1 MKLGESPNGSTLHVY
16 SSAKHRLRSG
26 ASWKIICVCRSWLIQ
41 NGPRV
46 DIILRSM
53 LLTPSSGKK
62 KKLPRSW
69 IYTSVSHHYGA
80 EIEKGAWAG
89 LHCDSCAT
97 LLGSA
102 CKEFCKPHLCQPT
115 RCSTKRS
122 ERDAWWRK
130 RVRAQ
135 LVRVPYCAQ
144 RCQFH
149 GQCQWHSIRDA
160 EYVVSCLVPARYPG
174 RQLATCYQV
183 NYAGNFQTDA
193 RTICARFF
201 KRLTQFCDRNELWEA
216 MHSRIQSLPR

>member
-1 MKLGESPNGSTLHVY
+1 MSTAAPSTGFDPGHHGKLSVYVDPGLFKMDLAWISSFDLCYSLHLVE
-16 SSAKHRLRSG
+16 
-26 ASWKIICVCRSWLIQ
+26 
-41 NGPRV
+41 
-46 DIILRSM
+46 
-53 LLTPSSGKK
+53 K

-149 GQCQWHSIRDA
+149 GQCQWHSIRNA

-193 RTICARFF
+193 RTICAQFF